1 MKWKHKSA
9 QNGRIS
15 FALRQSAEI
24 VEGVFEAPD
33 DPGLEGRLRRAGHI
47 PIEEQPTVEAAD
59 GAPADDAERE
69 TVKPKK
75 GR

>member
-33 DPGLEGRLRRAGHI
+33 DPSLGGRLRRAGHI
-47 PIEEQPTVEAAD
+47 PIEEEVATD
-59 GAPADDAERE
+59 GAPAGDAERE
-69 TVKPKK
+69 TLGTRPKK
-75 GR
+75 RR

>member
-33 DPGLEGRLRRAGHI
+33 DPALERHLRRAGHI
-47 PIEEQPTVEAAD
+47 PIEEEVVTD
-59 GAPADDAERE
+59 GAPAGDAERE
-69 TVKPKK
+69 TLGARPKK
-75 GR
+75 RR